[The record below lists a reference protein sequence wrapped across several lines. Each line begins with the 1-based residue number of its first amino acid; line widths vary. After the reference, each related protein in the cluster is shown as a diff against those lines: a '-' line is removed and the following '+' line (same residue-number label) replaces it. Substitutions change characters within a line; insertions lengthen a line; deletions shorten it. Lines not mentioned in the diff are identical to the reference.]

1 MHKLFASETR
11 LFASKTWLFASKIW
25 LFASKIWLPARTP
38 RRSSAMGLEGHKA
51 PVWPRRLSATLGP
64 WAITGLTMSA
74 AFAQQPVTNYTTV
87 DVASGKQ
94 VQLTYHATAK
104 KDCTPLEPPTVK
116 VTTPPKEG
124 VLMIR
129 SGTLATDRFAGCG
142 RLKVP
147 AQVVFYQAR
156 EGYVGSDHVSYDVTD
171 IKGAVSSYD
180 VTINV
185 KAGPAVPPAS
195 KPKGTSI

>member
-1 MHKLFASETR
+1 VGAC
-11 LFASKTWLFASKIW
+11 
-25 LFASKIWLPARTP
+25 
-38 RRSSAMGLEGHKA
+38 
-51 PVWPRRLSATLGP
+51 
-64 WAITGLTMSA
+64 AIAGITVSA
-74 AFAQQPVTNYTTV
+74 AFAQPATNYTTV
-87 DVASGKQ
+87 DVVSGKQ
-94 VQLTYHATAK
+94 VQLTYHATA

-129 SGTLATDRFAGCG
+129 SGTLATDRFTGCG
-142 RLKVP
+142 RIKVP

-156 EGYVGSDHVSYDVTD
+156 QGYVGSDHVSYDVTD

-185 KAGPAVPPAS
+185 KAGPAAAPPS